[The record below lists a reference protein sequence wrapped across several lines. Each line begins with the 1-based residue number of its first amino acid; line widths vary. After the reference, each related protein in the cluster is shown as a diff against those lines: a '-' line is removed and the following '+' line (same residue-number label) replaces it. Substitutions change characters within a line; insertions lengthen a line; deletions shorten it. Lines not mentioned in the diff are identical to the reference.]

1 MDLFVKSWF
10 RWLLCFVVVCFL
22 QCSFALRPDRVKTK
36 EEFTQ
41 IAVDMAYRAHVATI
55 IQNGEAPAWFEQ
67 KNQKDKFV
75 FADSIWE
82 YISDVLAQN
91 AVSTHDMNSI
101 IHIRSNDY
109 NKYCGANWNAFLF
122 KNFINRALDSRTAIE
137 KLNSSLITETAE
149 FLCNNGL
156 VSYREALFGTPG
168 TDNKIS
174 NGAVRDIN
182 IYARALKLFD
192 YLKKLRN
199 ILGGTS
205 SDAAP
210 GISGKFDEEKKCG
223 TLTFNEF
230 FPRSGGAI
238 CDERNKLRMTIGAGI
253 PCSDPMIC
261 ETEKGLIKLNSQMKV
276 VATKELPE
284 NWNALPKFL
293 TSRTLCFENGLFN
306 SVNNYQT
313 HLSHDPGFTTFDCV
327 TAHSYHAV
335 SPTTFSIDVPLSEL
349 QPDGIALDTNVTVFQ
364 ISKRCFDDVSKDNDY
379 KDNDY
384 LDLRPQWVMLKYLP
398 PELLGKGFT
407 VSGKAEC
414 RIRIFSNNGKEDGD
428 EITLSNDDLS
438 LHNDAYDIKFDDNS
452 IGYYSGTTASGDSLQ
467 IKSITK
473 DNRNE
478 TRALLYDVVFTDW
491 SYGGKALQEP
501 KRQGLILFLSEA
513 DLRIWDDNFDYGL
526 YFALKD
532 LSIVKNNA
540 KIRKLLGI
548 G

>member
-1 MDLFVKSWF
+1 MIMDLFVKSWF

-109 NKYCGANWNAFLF
+109 DKYCGANWNAFLF

-182 IYARALKLFD
+182 IYTRALKLFD

-199 ILGGTS
+199 ILYRTS

-210 GISGKFDEEKKCG
+210 GISGTFDEERKCG

-230 FPRSGGAI
+230 FPRSGKGETV
-238 CDERNKLRMTIGAGI
+238 CDEHNKLKMTVGAGI
-253 PCSDPMIC
+253 PCANSMIC
-261 ETEKGLIKLNSQMKV
+261 ETGKMMVKINSQMKV
-276 VATKELPE
+276 VETKECPE
-284 NWNALPKFL
+284 NWHTLPKFL
-293 TSRTLCFENGLFN
+293 TSKTLKFKDDMFT
-306 SVNNYQT
+306 SVNNYRT
-313 HLSHDPGFTTFDCV
+313 PLSHGPGFTTFDCV
-327 TAHSYHAV
+327 TAHSYSAIF
-335 SPTTFSIDVPLSEL
+335 PTTFAIDVPFSEL
-349 QPDGIALDTNVTVFQ
+349 HSGEIVFDANVPIFQ
-364 ISKRCFDDVSKDNDY
+364 ISKRCFDDVSNTC
-379 KDNDY
+379 
-384 LDLRPQWVMLKYLP
+384 LDLRPQWVMLKYLS
-398 PELLGKGFT
+398 PELQGKGFT
-407 VSGKAEC
+407 VKGETEC
-414 RIRIFSNNGKEDGD
+414 RIKIFNNNGKEDGD
-428 EITLSNDDLS
+428 EIKLFSDDVSLHEDHYELKLDDL
-438 LHNDAYDIKFDDNS
+438 AM
-452 IGYYSGTTASGDSLQ
+452 GEYSGVTASGDTLQ
-467 IKSITK
+467 ITSITP
-473 DNRNE
+473 DNRDE
-478 TRALLYDVVFTDW
+478 TRALLYDVVFTGW
-491 SYGGKALQEP
+491 QYGGKTLQEP

-513 DLRIWDDNFDYGL
+513 DLKIWDDNFDYGL

-532 LSIVKNNA
+532 LSIVKNNR
-540 KIRKLLGI
+540 KIRHLLGI
-548 G
+548 E